1 MRNLLHILTFI
12 FGHTLLGQMAINTT
26 PLALGTKSDDLFETI
41 GQPLIGN
48 TTSSGVTLLE
58 GFGYLLST
66 SEPTVTLADTDS
78 DNIVSN
84 STVVTITATFS
95 KSMAATPTISL
106 SGIGSDLLMSATT
119 SDSVWTYTWT
129 VSTSVTST
137 TATVSGTDL
146 YSNAYSGTESLTFI
160 IDNIA
165 PQIISAS
172 ISNDNSYLTIHVTEP
187 LYNSSNQ
194 SVTAADFIY
203 NVFGGQAS
211 LTSYTPSF
219 SSSSSSSLSS
229 YTYQFDISFN
239 GQPNGQEKIKI
250 SSIKTE
256 SNFSNWN
263 AYEPSGSQPYVFMDS
278 YGEWYD
284 HGNTLNNE
292 GYGLYELNTNIREI
306 ADHTYLGSMN
316 GHSYFI
322 SNTITFCGSS
332 DQGCWTIADSNA
344 PSGSYLLIINSSEE
358 QEYIT
363 SLLQGMDKEFWIGMT
378 YTSGQFQ
385 WQDGTP
391 VSTTSGSY
399 SISYAIS
406 DAAGNS
412 LSSSVTLS
420 LNDNTSP
427 TVTLIDTDSDNIV
440 TNSNV
445 VTFTA
450 TFSESMT
457 ATPTLSLSGIGSDL
471 LMSAT
476 SSDTV
481 WTYTWTVSTTL
492 TSTTATVSGT
502 DLSSNAYSGTESI
515 TFNID
520 NIAPEIKMIGPTGF
534 NYVGYF
540 NEHFYFINDGTIYG
554 PKKNWNDAKT
564 AFEDLMTGF
573 TLKDTQKGN
582 GGLLDIDSSAEND
595 FIGNYLNN
603 IYSYNSVWTGIYQ
616 ENDNSNWKNRLGQN
630 QTYFSWRS
638 DQPTGT
644 NQNVVLF
651 TADPSAQGSS
661 FTSESNVWTDEEAS
675 NTNDYIVEIDNF
687 YFEDNANSTK
697 ISLYSTME
705 TLNWSLSGDDASFFE
720 IDDSDTAGLAQTI
733 FIDFKSQ
740 YKGTLNHSNPQDA
753 NSDNIY
759 SVILSVSDVQS
770 NTTSAVLN
778 FKALD
783 TTPPTV
789 ILTDTDSDN
798 IVSNSDVVT
807 ITATFS
813 ESMAVTPTISLSGIA
828 SDILMSA
835 TGSASVWEYVWTV
848 STTVTSTIAT
858 VSGTDLAGEQYSGT
872 ESITFTID
880 QDRPYVVSA
889 IISNTLNTSGYISF
903 TSTNTLIVTFNE
915 KINEP
920 TFTASDVTILPSG
933 YFSITEDY
941 SNDDITFVGYLN
953 VLASY
958 SGIVTFTI
966 TENSI
971 EDLAGN
977 LNSAFSTNLIA
988 DNTVPTL
995 TLTDTDSDDIV
1006 SNSNIVTIR
1015 ATFSESM
1022 AATPTLSLSGIGSDL
1037 LMSATSSD
1045 SIWTY
1050 AWTVSTTLTSTTA
1063 TVSGTDLG
1071 GNAYSGS
1078 DSITFTIDNTTPTV
1092 TLTDTDLDKIVS
1104 NSDVVTITATF
1115 SESMAATPTLS
1126 LTGIGSN
1133 LLLSATTT
1141 ASIWTYTWIVSGTTV
1156 SSTTATVSGTDL
1168 SGNAYSGTESITFS
1182 IDNTIP
1188 TLLSFGDTDQDNI
1201 VNNSTNVTLTATFSE
1216 PMLDS
1221 PAISIS
1227 GLVTNTSMTVSAST
1241 NSTTWTYLWDVPAGN
1256 DGTYFATVS
1265 ATDLIGNSYSGTESI
1280 TFIIDNTAPEIESVS
1295 LNATNDIITLTFSE
1309 ATFMSDAIADSVT
1322 VTDTSYYLNVT
1333 TTGGIATVLVDEI
1346 RYNANTD
1353 DRVYYLDLTI
1363 SGTPDGNEL
1372 VTILPAS
1379 ASRFK
1384 DRIGNYA
1391 SDTSQTSNTLYLT
1404 NSPPRFTS
1412 TAVNSSNT
1420 SITIIFSEGVTAGLS
1435 GTELSNTDFT
1445 LSVSGGTAV
1454 LASSTPP
1461 TLSKTD
1467 STTYVLSAS
1476 FTTEANGSEILTVT
1490 PISTAVFDSNGT
1502 QIVLSTLSS
1511 NTVQLNDLAGPSIT
1525 EATIDSQN
1533 RYVDLTFSEG
1543 IYATASPATAVTSS
1557 SFTLSQQ
1564 SGPSYG
1570 MTISNITTTAG
1581 GVISGGETTLRFILA
1596 ATVKPTGQEVFMITA
1611 TDSTSVVDAMGNAMT
1626 VSQTNNSFQLKPPT
1640 SGGVSPEKSTIA
1652 VAPLELIGNG
1662 INTAIITV
1670 QAKDSIGQN
1679 FLEGGYSVTLFGPAG
1694 DLTSIDNQDGTYSA
1708 IYLAET
1714 PNQDSEQL
1722 TFGFRVADTEG
1733 TATTMLTV
1741 YRDEDGDGVY
1751 NINDECPGTEAGSF
1765 VDEKGCALNQI
1776 DTDGDGVFDDIDE
1789 CPDTPEF
1796 EINNVK
1802 GTPNYG
1808 ELIPTVADEKGCGA
1822 SQRDTDDDGIVD
1834 TEDNCIDTQNPDQ
1847 ADKDGDGIGDVC
1859 DTDNP
1864 IPQIE
1869 STELTFVQLPPSGL
1883 VIGKIKVTD
1892 PDGDP
1897 LSFTQTDSPFSGIL
1911 SIDSEGNVRVVTG
1924 GGLLE
1929 FGSVYNGNRLTF
1941 TVSDGYNEVSGSVI
1955 ITIQDAPRPPEI
1967 SIITFEISEDA
1978 EVGTI
1983 VGFVEAIDPMGGEIV
1998 SIALQGDGF
2007 IELDG
2012 AVLKTTQELDYETTT
2027 AHPFTIT
2034 AQASDRADISGLT
2047 GSKSESIR
2055 VVDIPNQ
2062 TYTGRFFISI
2072 FNVIDEE
2079 LGAKVDHR
2087 RYFNPNQKAV
2097 GKWKVRKK
2105 ISGGEDADKF
2115 TIKTRT
2121 KLEVQKDGDP
2131 VEEETEDYLD
2141 FIIPPDFENPGDA
2154 NGDNVYEVDI
2164 EYTNT
2169 DDGAPEVPIVVTQT
2183 NIQVPEGK
2191 SRAIELQAQPVLATD
2206 DNDGD
2211 GIVDILDNS
2220 PLVANPD
2227 QSDSDGDGVGDVT
2240 DDADHDGVWNPF
2252 DICPDTP
2259 LGELVDLEGCLI
2271 YYLPAKN
2278 FSISKTEKCAG
2289 ENSIGLTVQD
2299 TSVSYNVSV
2308 SGAVNTTDRITGS
2321 SWSLDQLSAGVYSVC
2336 VTVEGVNP
2344 LEFERCFEVTIS
2356 EPDPL
2361 VVSSFFSKSEES
2373 VSFDL
2378 SGGTTYQITQNGK
2391 TTQTSSSKYTV
2402 QLEKGINNISI
2413 STGIECQGLFENSYL
2428 NSYEVKYTPNP
2439 FKEELQLFIGGKDNL
2454 VEIGVYAPN
2463 GQLVDYR
2470 TVSLSFG
2477 MRSYT
2482 LETTNY
2488 KQGVYIIKVKGQ
2500 TLDQSLQVIKE

>member
-1 MRNLLHILTFI
+1 
-12 FGHTLLGQMAINTT
+12 MAINTT

-84 STVVTITATFS
+84 SNIVTITATFS

-322 SNTITFCGSS
+322 SNTITFGCGSS

-520 NIAPEIKMIGPTGF
+520 NIAPEIKMIGPIGF

-540 NEHFYFINDGTIYG
+540 NEHFYFINSGTSYG
-554 PKKNWNDAKT
+554 PQKNWNDAKT

-697 ISLYSTME
+697 ISLYSIME

-720 IDDSDTAGLAQTI
+720 IDDSNTGTYAHTI

-1071 GNAYSGS
+1071 GNAYSGT
-1078 DSITFTIDNTTPTV
+1078 DSITFAIDNTTPTV
-1092 TLTDTDLDKIVS
+1092 TLTDTDSDNIVS

-2191 SRAIELQAQPVLATD
+2191 LRAIELQAQPVLATD

>member
-1 MRNLLHILTFI
+1 MTFI

-26 PLALGTKSDDLFETI
+26 PLALGTKSNDLFETI

-84 STVVTITATFS
+84 SNIVTITATFS

-106 SGIGSDLLMSATT
+106 SGIGSDLLMSATS

-146 YSNAYSGTESLTFI
+146 YSNAYSGTESI
-160 IDNIA
+160 I
-165 PQIISAS
+165 
-172 ISNDNSYLTIHVTEP
+172 
-187 LYNSSNQ
+187 
-194 SVTAADFIY
+194 
-203 NVFGGQAS
+203 
-211 LTSYTPSF
+211 
-219 SSSSSSSLSS
+219 
-229 YTYQFDISFN
+229 
-239 GQPNGQEKIKI
+239 
-250 SSIKTE
+250 
-256 SNFSNWN
+256 
-263 AYEPSGSQPYVFMDS
+263 
-278 YGEWYD
+278 
-284 HGNTLNNE
+284 
-292 GYGLYELNTNIREI
+292 
-306 ADHTYLGSMN
+306 
-316 GHSYFI
+316 
-322 SNTITFCGSS
+322 
-332 DQGCWTIADSNA
+332 
-344 PSGSYLLIINSSEE
+344 
-358 QEYIT
+358 
-363 SLLQGMDKEFWIGMT
+363 
-378 YTSGQFQ
+378 
-385 WQDGTP
+385 
-391 VSTTSGSY
+391 
-399 SISYAIS
+399 
-406 DAAGNS
+406 
-412 LSSSVTLS
+412 
-420 LNDNTSP
+420 
-427 TVTLIDTDSDNIV
+427 
-440 TNSNV
+440 
-445 VTFTA
+445 
-450 TFSESMT
+450 
-457 ATPTLSLSGIGSDL
+457 
-471 LMSAT
+471 
-476 SSDTV
+476 
-481 WTYTWTVSTTL
+481 
-492 TSTTATVSGT
+492 
-502 DLSSNAYSGTESI
+502 
-515 TFNID
+515 FNID
-520 NIAPEIKMIGPTGF
+520 NIAPEIKMLGPTGF

-540 NEHFYFINDGTIYG
+540 NEHFYFINDGTSSG

-564 AFEDLMTGF
+564 ASEDLMTDF
-573 TLKDTQKGN
+573 SLEDTQKGN
-582 GGLLDIDSSAEND
+582 GGLLDIDSSAENN

-697 ISLYSTME
+697 ISLYANME

-720 IDDSDTAGLAQTI
+720 IDDSYTGTYAHTI

-789 ILTDTDSDN
+789 ILTDTDSDK

-889 IISNTLNTSGYISF
+889 VISNTLNTSGFISF
-903 TSTNTLIVTFNE
+903 TSTNTLTVTFNE

-933 YFSITEDY
+933 YFSITKDY
-941 SNDDITFVGYLN
+941 SIDDITFVGYLN

-966 TENSI
+966 NENSI

-977 LNSAFSTNLIA
+977 LNSAFSTNFIA

-995 TLTDTDSDDIV
+995 TLTDTDSD
-1006 SNSNIVTIR
+1006 N
-1015 ATFSESM
+1015 
-1022 AATPTLSLSGIGSDL
+1022 
-1037 LMSATSSD
+1037 
-1045 SIWTY
+1045 
-1050 AWTVSTTLTSTTA
+1050 
-1063 TVSGTDLG
+1063 
-1071 GNAYSGS
+1071 
-1078 DSITFTIDNTTPTV
+1078 
-1092 TLTDTDLDKIVS
+1092 IVS

-1115 SESMAATPTLS
+1115 SESMAATPTFSLS
-1126 LTGIGSN
+1126 GIVSN
-1133 LLLSATTT
+1133 AQMSATTSDT
-1141 ASIWTYTWIVSGTTV
+1141 VWTYTWTVSTTVTSTTATVSGTDLAGNAYSGTDSITFTIDNTTPTVTLTDTDSDNIVSNSDVVTITATFSESMSATPTLSLSGITSNAQMSATTSDTIWTYAWTV
-1156 SSTTATVSGTDL
+1156 SGSTVTTTTATVSGTDL
-1168 SGNAYSGTESITFS
+1168 SGNAYAGMDSITFT
-1182 IDNTIP
+1182 IDNSIP

-1201 VNNSTNVTLTATFSE
+1201 VNNNTNVTLTATFSE

-1557 SFTLSQQ
+1557 SFTLLQQ

-1581 GVISGGETTLRFILA
+1581 GVISGGETTLRFNLA

-1611 TDSTSVVDAMGNAMT
+1611 TDSTTVVDAMGNAMT

-1640 SGGVSPEKSTIA
+1640 SGGVSPEKSTIV

-1679 FLEGGYSVTLFGPAG
+1679 FLEGGYSVTLFGPSG

-1722 TFGFRVADTEG
+1722 TFGFRVAGTEG

-1892 PDGDP
+1892 PDGDT

>member
-1 MRNLLHILTFI
+1 
-12 FGHTLLGQMAINTT
+12 MAINTT

-106 SGIGSDLLMSATT
+106 SGIGSDLLMSAT
-119 SDSVWTYTWT
+119 
-129 VSTSVTST
+129 
-137 TATVSGTDL
+137 
-146 YSNAYSGTESLTFI
+146 
-160 IDNIA
+160 
-165 PQIISAS
+165 
-172 ISNDNSYLTIHVTEP
+172 
-187 LYNSSNQ
+187 
-194 SVTAADFIY
+194 
-203 NVFGGQAS
+203 
-211 LTSYTPSF
+211 
-219 SSSSSSSLSS
+219 
-229 YTYQFDISFN
+229 
-239 GQPNGQEKIKI
+239 
-250 SSIKTE
+250 
-256 SNFSNWN
+256 
-263 AYEPSGSQPYVFMDS
+263 
-278 YGEWYD
+278 
-284 HGNTLNNE
+284 
-292 GYGLYELNTNIREI
+292 
-306 ADHTYLGSMN
+306 
-316 GHSYFI
+316 
-322 SNTITFCGSS
+322 
-332 DQGCWTIADSNA
+332 
-344 PSGSYLLIINSSEE
+344 
-358 QEYIT
+358 
-363 SLLQGMDKEFWIGMT
+363 
-378 YTSGQFQ
+378 
-385 WQDGTP
+385 
-391 VSTTSGSY
+391 
-399 SISYAIS
+399 
-406 DAAGNS
+406 
-412 LSSSVTLS
+412 
-420 LNDNTSP
+420 
-427 TVTLIDTDSDNIV
+427 
-440 TNSNV
+440 
-445 VTFTA
+445 
-450 TFSESMT
+450 
-457 ATPTLSLSGIGSDL
+457 
-471 LMSAT
+471 

-520 NIAPEIKMIGPTGF
+520 NIAPEIKMIGPIGF

-540 NEHFYFINDGTIYG
+540 NEHFYFINDGTSYG

-564 AFEDLMTGF
+564 ASEDLMSSF
-573 TLKDTQKGN
+573 TLSTQKGN
-582 GGLLDIDSSAEND
+582 GGLLVIDSSAENS
-595 FIGNYLNN
+595 FIGDYLED
-603 IYSYNSVWTGIYQ
+603 SYFDNSVWTGIYQ

-697 ISLYSTME
+697 ISLYSIME

-720 IDDSDTAGLAQTI
+720 IDDSYTGTYAHTI

-789 ILTDTDSDN
+789 ILTDTDSDK

-903 TSTNTLIVTFNE
+903 TSTNTLTVTFNE

-1063 TVSGTDLG
+1063 TVSGTDLA
-1071 GNAYSGS
+1071 GNAYSGT
-1078 DSITFTIDNTTPTV
+1078 DSITFAIDNTTPTV
-1092 TLTDTDLDKIVS
+1092 TLTDTDSDNIVS

-1543 IYATASPATAVTSS
+1543 IYASASPATAVTSS

-1611 TDSTSVVDAMGNAMT
+1611 TDSTTVVDAMGNAMT

-2191 SRAIELQAQPVLATD
+2191 LRAIELQAQPVLATD

>member
-1 MRNLLHILTFI
+1 
-12 FGHTLLGQMAINTT
+12 
-26 PLALGTKSDDLFETI
+26 
-41 GQPLIGN
+41 
-48 TTSSGVTLLE
+48 
-58 GFGYLLST
+58 
-66 SEPTVTLADTDS
+66 
-78 DNIVSN
+78 
-84 STVVTITATFS
+84 
-95 KSMAATPTISL
+95 
-106 SGIGSDLLMSATT
+106 
-119 SDSVWTYTWT
+119 
-129 VSTSVTST
+129 
-137 TATVSGTDL
+137 
-146 YSNAYSGTESLTFI
+146 
-160 IDNIA
+160 
-165 PQIISAS
+165 
-172 ISNDNSYLTIHVTEP
+172 
-187 LYNSSNQ
+187 
-194 SVTAADFIY
+194 
-203 NVFGGQAS
+203 
-211 LTSYTPSF
+211 
-219 SSSSSSSLSS
+219 
-229 YTYQFDISFN
+229 
-239 GQPNGQEKIKI
+239 
-250 SSIKTE
+250 
-256 SNFSNWN
+256 
-263 AYEPSGSQPYVFMDS
+263 
-278 YGEWYD
+278 
-284 HGNTLNNE
+284 
-292 GYGLYELNTNIREI
+292 
-306 ADHTYLGSMN
+306 
-316 GHSYFI
+316 
-322 SNTITFCGSS
+322 
-332 DQGCWTIADSNA
+332 
-344 PSGSYLLIINSSEE
+344 
-358 QEYIT
+358 
-363 SLLQGMDKEFWIGMT
+363 
-378 YTSGQFQ
+378 
-385 WQDGTP
+385 
-391 VSTTSGSY
+391 
-399 SISYAIS
+399 
-406 DAAGNS
+406 
-412 LSSSVTLS
+412 
-420 LNDNTSP
+420 
-427 TVTLIDTDSDNIV
+427 
-440 TNSNV
+440 
-445 VTFTA
+445 
-450 TFSESMT
+450 
-457 ATPTLSLSGIGSDL
+457 
-471 LMSAT
+471 
-476 SSDTV
+476 
-481 WTYTWTVSTTL
+481 
-492 TSTTATVSGT
+492 
-502 DLSSNAYSGTESI
+502 
-515 TFNID
+515 
-520 NIAPEIKMIGPTGF
+520 
-534 NYVGYF
+534 
-540 NEHFYFINDGTIYG
+540 
-554 PKKNWNDAKT
+554 
-564 AFEDLMTGF
+564 
-573 TLKDTQKGN
+573 
-582 GGLLDIDSSAEND
+582 
-595 FIGNYLNN
+595 
-603 IYSYNSVWTGIYQ
+603 
-616 ENDNSNWKNRLGQN
+616 
-630 QTYFSWRS
+630 
-638 DQPTGT
+638 
-644 NQNVVLF
+644 
-651 TADPSAQGSS
+651 
-661 FTSESNVWTDEEAS
+661 
-675 NTNDYIVEIDNF
+675 
-687 YFEDNANSTK
+687 
-697 ISLYSTME
+697 
-705 TLNWSLSGDDASFFE
+705 
-720 IDDSDTAGLAQTI
+720 
-733 FIDFKSQ
+733 
-740 YKGTLNHSNPQDA
+740 
-753 NSDNIY
+753 
-759 SVILSVSDVQS
+759 
-770 NTTSAVLN
+770 
-778 FKALD
+778 
-783 TTPPTV
+783 
-789 ILTDTDSDN
+789 
-798 IVSNSDVVT
+798 
-807 ITATFS
+807 
-813 ESMAVTPTISLSGIA
+813 
-828 SDILMSA
+828 
-835 TGSASVWEYVWTV
+835 
-848 STTVTSTIAT
+848 
-858 VSGTDLAGEQYSGT
+858 
-872 ESITFTID
+872 
-880 QDRPYVVSA
+880 
-889 IISNTLNTSGYISF
+889 
-903 TSTNTLIVTFNE
+903 
-915 KINEP
+915 
-920 TFTASDVTILPSG
+920 
-933 YFSITEDY
+933 
-941 SNDDITFVGYLN
+941 
-953 VLASY
+953 
-958 SGIVTFTI
+958 
-966 TENSI
+966 
-971 EDLAGN
+971 
-977 LNSAFSTNLIA
+977 
-988 DNTVPTL
+988 
-995 TLTDTDSDDIV
+995 
-1006 SNSNIVTIR
+1006 
-1015 ATFSESM
+1015 
-1022 AATPTLSLSGIGSDL
+1022 
-1037 LMSATSSD
+1037 
-1045 SIWTY
+1045 
-1050 AWTVSTTLTSTTA
+1050 
-1063 TVSGTDLG
+1063 
-1071 GNAYSGS
+1071 
-1078 DSITFTIDNTTPTV
+1078 
-1092 TLTDTDLDKIVS
+1092 
-1104 NSDVVTITATF
+1104 
-1115 SESMAATPTLS
+1115 
-1126 LTGIGSN
+1126 
-1133 LLLSATTT
+1133 
-1141 ASIWTYTWIVSGTTV
+1141 
-1156 SSTTATVSGTDL
+1156 
-1168 SGNAYSGTESITFS
+1168 
-1182 IDNTIP
+1182 
-1188 TLLSFGDTDQDNI
+1188 
-1201 VNNSTNVTLTATFSE
+1201 
-1216 PMLDS
+1216 
-1221 PAISIS
+1221 
-1227 GLVTNTSMTVSAST
+1227 
-1241 NSTTWTYLWDVPAGN
+1241 
-1256 DGTYFATVS
+1256 
-1265 ATDLIGNSYSGTESI
+1265 
-1280 TFIIDNTAPEIESVS
+1280 
-1295 LNATNDIITLTFSE
+1295 
-1309 ATFMSDAIADSVT
+1309 MSDAIADSVT

-1372 VTILPAS
+1372 VTILPAN

-1581 GVISGGETTLRFILA
+1581 GVISGGETTLRFNLA

-1611 TDSTSVVDAMGNAMT
+1611 TDSTTVVDAMGNAMT

-2007 IELDG
+2007 IKLDG

-2047 GSKSESIR
+2047 GSKSEFIR